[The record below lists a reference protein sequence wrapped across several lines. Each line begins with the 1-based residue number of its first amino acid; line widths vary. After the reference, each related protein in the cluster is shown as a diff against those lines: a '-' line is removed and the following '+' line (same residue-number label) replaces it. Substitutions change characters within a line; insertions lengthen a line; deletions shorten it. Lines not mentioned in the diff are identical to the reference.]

1 MGTLTAHLRQ
11 SEDHGRLRFHPD
23 CPVCR
28 AERLSGTLA
37 QGPVARR
44 THAAVVAAMLAA
56 SSAAPSVAV
65 AQEADQVTE
74 GVAPEQSGT
83 DPAENPDF
91 DPGGAGEDLPYDA
104 PDEVSETPAP
114 APEADTQGP
123 LEAEPV
129 VDGDVPDAD
138 ADDGA
143 TPAPDAAP
151 APPPAATAAPAP
163 PSAAALEHTPAAGEP
178 KLELVAQGRGTSKR
192 NEPATAPASGGN
204 QVASTAITEQEVQG
218 DSAADEVERSVPKA
232 SVERGATTA
241 GERYHIVRPGESL
254 WSIARDV
261 IGPDAS
267 PAQIA
272 REVNVLWQRNSAR
285 IATGDPDLLK
295 VGTRLTLR

>member
-28 AERLSGTLA
+28 AERLSGTLP

-56 SSAAPSVAV
+56 SSAAPTVAV

-83 DPAENPDF
+83 DPAENPEF

-114 APEADTQGP
+114 APEAGNQGP

-129 VDGDVPDAD
+129 VDGDVPEAD
-138 ADDGA
+138 AGDGA
-143 TPAPDAAP
+143 PPVPDPASVSSPAPTA
-151 APPPAATAAPAP
+151 APPPLA
-163 PSAAALEHTPAAGEP
+163 AAALEHTPAAVEP

-192 NEPATAPASGGN
+192 DEPAAAPASSGN
-204 QVASTAITEQEVQG
+204 EVASTAVTEQVVQPG
-218 DSAADEVERSVPKA
+218 PAVDEVERSVPKA
-232 SVERGATTA
+232 SVERGATAA

-272 REVNVLWQRNSAR
+272 REVNAIWQRNSAR